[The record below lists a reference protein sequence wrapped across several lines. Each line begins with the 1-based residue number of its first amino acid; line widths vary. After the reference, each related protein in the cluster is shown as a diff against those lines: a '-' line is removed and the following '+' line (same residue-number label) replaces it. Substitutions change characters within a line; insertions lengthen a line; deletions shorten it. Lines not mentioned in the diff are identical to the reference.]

1 MRHRKRT
8 AKLGRTSSHRNA
20 MLANLV
26 SDHEQ
31 VIRNLREF
39 VDKSDEDLHDVGTSD
54 FLTGLMEQ
62 HEKMAW
68 MLRAFLE
75 DGPKS

>member
-1 MRHRKRT
+1 MI
-8 AKLGRTSSHRNA
+8 ADL
-20 MLANLV
+20 LA
-26 SDHEQ
+26 DHETLICQ
-31 VIRNLREF
+31 LRL
-39 VDKSDEDLHDVGTSD
+39 DLETCTAQYHDADTTD

-75 DGPKS
+75 GK